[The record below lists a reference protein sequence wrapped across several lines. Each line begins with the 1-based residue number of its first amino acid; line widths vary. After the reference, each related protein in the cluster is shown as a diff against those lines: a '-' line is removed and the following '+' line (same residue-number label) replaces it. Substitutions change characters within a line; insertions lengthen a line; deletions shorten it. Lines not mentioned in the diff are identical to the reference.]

1 MVGDFSI
8 LNLENE
14 TNEVTMTT
22 EQYYAPAIKKI
33 NEIKAAGK
41 DPFAKARGL
50 IEQAKKGRV
59 EITLKALNGEKDSM
73 KFYLRSECGLM
84 LSLDYD
90 NGVKCHG
97 LPLNSFPVPA
107 EEQLTEELIAMAYNW
122 DLTWKQRNI
131 DECRAKGYDL

>member
-1 MVGDFSI
+1 M
-8 LNLENE
+8 
-14 TNEVTMTT
+14 TN

-41 DPFAKARGL
+41 DPFAKARNL

-59 EITLKALNGEKDSM
+59 EINLKALNGEDDSM
-73 KFYLRSECGLM
+73 KFYLRSECNLM

-97 LPLNSFPVPA
+97 LPLNSFPEKA
-107 EEQLTEELIAMAYNW
+107 EERLTEELLAMAYNW
-122 DLTWKQRNI
+122 DLTWKQYNI
-131 DECRAKGYDL
+131 DTCRAKGYDV